1 MVHSTGAKFI
11 LNSKQKREELSALAQ
26 RILISAF
33 PDAGLIFKRTKFRW
47 MNLMFNMRKT
57 LKRILFRVK
66 TLDSE
71 EVLISFKTLMEL
83 CLLLS
88 TNDA

>member
-1 MVHSTGAKFI
+1 MGAKFI
-11 LNSKQKREELSALAQ
+11 LNSKQKREKLSTLAL

-33 PDAGLIFKRTKFRW
+33 PDAGLIFKRIKFRW
-47 MNLMFNMRKT
+47 KNLMFNMRKM
-57 LKRILFRVK
+57 LKRILFRAK

-71 EVLISFKTLMEL
+71 EVLISFRTLTEL
-83 CLLLS
+83 FLLLC